1 MTVWTFAKP
10 NRLTAAAVG
19 AVAMSV
25 GLGFGA
31 FSPTAWSQPAPTSF
45 QNEVLPILAARCVS
59 CHNPE
64 GVGFKAIGLDLRS
77 YKLLM
82 SGSTFGVAVV
92 PLHPELS
99 PLVAVLEPDT
109 PSFKNLK
116 MPPEHPTLP
125 PNQIQ
130 VISRWIQEGAKDN

>member
-1 MTVWTFAKP
+1 MVPVPRRA
-10 NRLTAAAVG
+10 LIAVAAFG
-19 AVAMSV
+19 AVARSVV
-25 GLGFGA
+25 GLGFGV

-45 QNEVLPILAARCVS
+45 QKEVLPILAARCVS

-92 PLHPELS
+92 PLALLGP
-99 PLVAVLEPDT
+99 
-109 PSFKNLK
+109 
-116 MPPEHPTLP
+116 
-125 PNQIQ
+125 
-130 VISRWIQEGAKDN
+130 